1 MAKAKYA
8 SSGKVTK
15 LVSVL
20 SSHLKGFHLARV
32 QFIGLFVIAVIKVG
46 LGGLIQ
52 IATAFERNV
61 EYSSSLRRIE
71 RFLNYYELDFQAI
84 TNLIISLEGIEQWEN
99 IVLCLDRTN
108 WKVGKEHINIL
119 LLSAAHKGVSIPLCW
134 SVLSRTGNSATQ
146 QRIDLIEDFLNQFPN
161 LSITALV
168 ADREFIGK
176 KWFFYLATKK
186 FDFVMRIKSN
196 FKATRKGK
204 TKSIVAWCRGL
215 SISET
220 YQLDGTFVVNE
231 AEVYLSVSR
240 TQKGYIYL
248 ASPVLLDNIFEIYK
262 QRWEIETLFK
272 ALKSQGFNLENT
284 KLTEPNK
291 IAKLIALCSIAFVW
305 CYKVGEWKHKKTKIR
320 VCSNGYNEY
329 SFFRYGLIEIK
340 KILNNPMTS
349 ETKFDQKIKVLS
361 ME

>member
-15 LVSVL
+15 LVTVL
-20 SSHLKGFHLARV
+20 SSHLTEFHLARV

-61 EYSSSLRRIE
+61 ECSSSLRRIE
-71 RFLNYYELDFQAI
+71 RFLNDYELDFQAI
-84 TNLIISLEGIEQWEN
+84 TRLIVSLESIEDWKN

-108 WKVGKEHINIL
+108 WKVGKKHVNVL
-119 LLSAAHKGVSIPLCW
+119 LISAAHKGVSVPLCW
-134 SVLSRTGNSATQ
+134 SVIAKAGNSATQ
-146 QRIDLIEDFLNQFPN
+146 ARIDLIDGLLKQFPN
-161 LSITALV
+161 LSISSLV

-176 KWFFYLATKK
+176 KWFAYLATKN

-204 TKSIVAWCRGL
+204 TKSIAAWCRGL

-220 YQLDGTFVVNE
+220 YQLDGTFIVNG

-248 ASPVLLDNIFEIYK
+248 ASPVLLDNVFEIYK

-305 CYKVGEWKHKKTKIR
+305 CYKVGEWKHKKIKIR
-320 VCSNGYNEY
+320 VCSNGHNEY
-329 SFFRYGLIEIK
+329 SFFRYGLLEIRNL
-340 KILNNPMTS
+340 LNNPMAKKS
-349 ETKFDQKIKVLS
+349 KFNQKIKVLS

>member
-1 MAKAKYA
+1 MAQAKYA
-8 SSGKVTK
+8 SSSKVTK
-15 LVSVL
+15 LVRIL
-20 SSHLKGFHLARV
+20 CIHLDTFHLAQV

-46 LGGLIQ
+46 LAGLVQ

-71 RFLNYYELDFQAI
+71 RFLNDYNIDFQAI
-84 TNLIISLEGIEQWEN
+84 TKLIISLESIENWKN
-99 IVLCLDRTN
+99 MVLCLDRTN
-108 WKVGKEHINIL
+108 WKVGKKHVNVL
-119 LLSAAHKGVSIPLCW
+119 LISAAHKGVSVPLCW
-134 SVLSRTGNSATQ
+134 SVLSKTGNSATQ
-146 QRIDLIEDFLNQFPN
+146 ARIDLIDLFLSQFPH
-161 LSITALV
+161 LSIDALV

-176 KWFFYLATKK
+176 KWFAYLATKK
-186 FDFVMRIKSN
+186 FNFVMRVKSN

-204 TKSIVAWCRGL
+204 TKSVKEWCRGL
-215 SISET
+215 SVSET
-220 YQLDGTFVVNE
+220 YQLDGTFIVNE
-231 AEVYLSVSR
+231 TEVYLSVSR
-240 TQKGYIYL
+240 TEKGYIYL
-248 ASPVLLDNIFEIYK
+248 ASPVFLENVFEVYK

-320 VCSNGYNEY
+320 VCSNGHNEY
-329 SFFRYGLIEIK
+329 SFFRYGLLEIR

-349 ETKFDQKIKVLS
+349 ETKFNQKIKVLS